1 MPKLELTIPTEVL
14 SEEASRARG
23 NRVGHGGGPPRLGPG
38 RRDRWRGAAGMRALT
53 FVEKGKLEWRDAPD
67 PKLEGDRQALVRPVA
82 LATCDIDVAF
92 VQGLAPVGGPYS
104 FGHEGVGEVT
114 DVGDSVSA
122 VKPGDLVSIPFQ
134 ISCGECEAC
143 RAGRSGNCDSVPRL
157 SMYGL
162 PAGPQTYGGFASD
175 SVNVPYADA
184 MLVPIP
190 DGVEPST
197 VASLS
202 DNIPDAWRTVAPP
215 LEAAPGSPVLIAM
228 GAGSIALYAVSI
240 ALALGA
246 ERVDVVG
253 GRSRD
258 RELAEKLGANVL
270 DEKFPDRVGFY
281 PITVDA
287 SANPAGIACAL
298 RSTDA
303 DGICTSIGIY
313 FEPIPLPLLDMF
325 SQGITFVTGRPH
337 VRTLMPDVLDL
348 VQEGKFDPDPMTVN
362 RVDWDDAAE
371 ALSDLRAKTVVTRAA

>member
-1 MPKLELTIPTEVL
+1 
-14 SEEASRARG
+14 
-23 NRVGHGGGPPRLGPG
+23 
-38 RRDRWRGAAGMRALT
+38 MRQLN

-67 PKLEGDRQALVRPVA
+67 AKLEGDGQALVRPLA

-92 VQGLAPVGGPYS
+92 VQGIAPAAGPFP
-104 FGHEGVGEVT
+104 FGHECVGEVT
-114 DVGDSVSA
+114 EVGDSVES
-122 VKPGDLVSIPFQ
+122 VKPGDLVSVPFQ

-143 RAGRSGNCDSVPRL
+143 RAGRTGNCDSVPRL

-175 SVNVPYADA
+175 AVNVPYADA

-190 DGVEPST
+190 DGVEPSA

-228 GAGSIALYAVSI
+228 GAGSIALYSIAI

-253 GRSRD
+253 GRPRD

-270 DEKFPDRVGFY
+270 DEGFPDRAGFY

-287 SANPAGIACAL
+287 SANPAGISCAL

-313 FEPIPLPLLDMF
+313 FEPTPLPLLDMF
-325 SQGITFVTGRPH
+325 TQGITFVTGRPH
-337 VRTLMPDVLDL
+337 VRMLMPDVLEL
-348 VQEGKFDPDPMTVN
+348 VRQGKFDPDPMTVN
-362 RVDWDDAAE
+362 KVDWDEAAE
-371 ALSDLRAKTVVTRAA
+371 ALSDLRAKTVVTRIREGAA

>member
-1 MPKLELTIPTEVL
+1 
-14 SEEASRARG
+14 
-23 NRVGHGGGPPRLGPG
+23 
-38 RRDRWRGAAGMRALT
+38 MRALT